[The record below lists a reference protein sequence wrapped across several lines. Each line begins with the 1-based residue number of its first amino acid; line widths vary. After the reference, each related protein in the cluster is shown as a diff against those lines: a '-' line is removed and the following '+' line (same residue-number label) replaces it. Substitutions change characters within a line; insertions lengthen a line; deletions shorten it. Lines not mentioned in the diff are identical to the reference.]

1 MNDGQFRLTALL
13 IGGQV
18 ADCTAADRLLDRML
32 TTDLLHADKGY
43 DSAAVRRKIEE
54 VGTAPNIPT
63 SPQPSPTGYE
73 SGA

>member
-1 MNDGQFRLTALL
+1 MNDGQFWLTALL

-18 ADCTAADRLLDRML
+18 ADCTAADRLL
-32 TTDLLHADKGY
+32 TTDLLHGGKGY

-54 VGTAPNIPT
+54 AGAAPNIPT
-63 SPQPSPTGYE
+63 SPRPSPAGYN